1 MVGILVSGKLL
12 FAIVALAAL
21 AGVNEAELVED
32 SILDGC

>member
-21 AGVNEAELVED
+21 VGVNEAELVED